1 MFKWLILK
9 RMVNSFSFRNVIVGV
24 AQFRAA
30 GKQYCIRN
38 RRQISQSTDDV
49 DRISTGS
56 GASLDSQNQLHNR
69 NLNTK
74 TSPTITAINPQGGNS
89 ASLAYTNGKSQSDS
103 ESVSVATTSVPTR
116 ISSSSD
122 IGYGSMTEQKPPSDT
137 DVDDREV
144 DEADISQQLNQKSAK
159 TAKFWGQMGRSL
171 DQWVQSGMKGLANV
185 ASYAAETSYYSPAFL
200 MISGYP
206 PDYASRRQGDYD
218 DDDDDFDENDGL
230 RNINRRLNFE
240 DELEDGKSTNTLRLL
255 RSVSFGNDT
264 QIMSK
269 LKELKEDLIA
279 EDNKKQLLINSASA
293 VDVISRAPVPTQD
306 NGVKRS
312 SSAGSNASLEG
323 KVNQFYEPSV
333 QRASVE
339 TPANSREE
347 TPVDG
352 DEEDLLKPNSLN
364 PPRSPSLQIRNGS
377 KDVSREATPCSPART
392 PVTQNDPLGALSD
405 PCSPVDHK
413 IISKKFPV
421 VAVHPGGS
429 SVNDLRMDRVSN
441 DSPKRTCSEGQISG
455 VCEVHPDNSN
465 VSKAFHRSSTL
476 PNYSTIT
483 GISGGAGGSELME
496 DKYANGA
503 LTPVVPSLSAI
514 SSSLKNPFG

>member
-1 MFKWLILK
+1 M
-9 RMVNSFSFRNVIVGV
+9 GV

-56 GASLDSQNQLHNR
+56 GASLDSQNQIHVHQR

-89 ASLAYTNGKSQSDS
+89 ATLAYTNGKSQSDS

-137 DVDDREV
+137 DVDDREI
-144 DEADISQQLNQKSAK
+144 DEAEISQQLNQKSAK

-185 ASYAAETSYYSPAFL
+185 ASYAAETSYYSPASL
-200 MISGYP
+200 MLSGYP

-218 DDDDDFDENDGL
+218 YDDDEFDESDGL

-240 DELEDGKSTNTLRLL
+240 DEMEDGKSTNTLRLL

-269 LKELKEDLIA
+269 LKELKQDLIA
-279 EDNKKQLLINSASA
+279 EDNKKLMMINSASA
-293 VDVISRAPVPTQD
+293 VDGISRAPISTQE

-323 KVNQFYEPSV
+323 KVNQFYEPTIQGAAGSV
-333 QRASVE
+333 
-339 TPANSREE
+339 TNSREE

-352 DEEDLLKPNSLN
+352 DEEELLKPNSLI
-364 PPRSPSLQIRNGS
+364 PPRSPSLKIRNGS

-413 IISKKFPV
+413 VMSKKFPV

-429 SVNDLRMDRVSN
+429 SVNDLRMERVSN
-441 DSPKRTCSEGQISG
+441 DSPKRTCSEGQICG
-455 VCEVHPDNSN
+455 VCEIHSDNSN

-483 GISGGAGGSELME
+483 GISGGTGGSELLE